1 MSHFVRLF
9 LPLALLAACAGEEGG
24 HGAPTEPARQ
34 IQPTPPAT
42 ESASG
47 HIAPPAGT
55 VTGVAAPADAKVM
68 FVSPKEGE
76 TVKSPVKVVMGV
88 EGIAI
93 KAAGDLAPGTGHHH
107 LIVDGGPIA
116 EGTTVPKDAQ
126 HIHYGKGQTEA
137 EVELTPGPHTLTLQ
151 VADGN
156 HVSYGERVS
165 ATIHV
170 TVQ

>member
-1 MSHFVRLF
+1 MSHVARLF
-9 LPLALLAACAGEEGG
+9 LPLALLAACAGDEGN
-24 HGAPTEPARQ
+24 HAPIEPARQ
-34 IQPTPPAT
+34 IQPTPPQT

-76 TVKSPVKVVMGV
+76 TVKSPVKVVMGA

-107 LIVDGGPIA
+107 IIVDGGPIA
-116 EGTTVPKDAQ
+116 EGTTVPKDAL
-126 HIHYGKGQTEA
+126 HIHYGGGQTEA
-137 EVELTPGPHTLTLQ
+137 EVELTPGAHTLTLQ
-151 VADGN
+151 LADGN